1 MVFLKAA
8 FRDLSTETKYRE
20 GGKEGKGGTLGIANE
35 IHVTSTVV
43 ALESVLKPPS
53 LLQLIR
59 LTSNLPAPVQ

>member
-20 GGKEGKGGTLGIANE
+20 GRRKGGTLGMANE
-35 IHVTSTVV
+35 IDVISTVV

-53 LLQLIR
+53 LLRLI
-59 LTSNLPAPVQ
+59 TQ

>member
-20 GGKEGKGGTLGIANE
+20 GGREGKGGTLGIAND
-35 IHVTSTVV
+35 IHAISTVV

-53 LLQLIR
+53 LPQLIR
-59 LTSNLPAPVQ
+59 LPSNLPAPVQ